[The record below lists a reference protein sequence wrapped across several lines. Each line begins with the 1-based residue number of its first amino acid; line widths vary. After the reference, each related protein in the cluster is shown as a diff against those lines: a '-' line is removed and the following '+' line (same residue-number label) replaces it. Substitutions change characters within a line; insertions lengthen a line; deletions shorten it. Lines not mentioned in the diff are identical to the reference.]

1 MKGDLGDL
9 VKEVTGDLLKGL
21 SLELVDVAVIREKG
35 RTLLRIAVDKGGG
48 VTLDDCAQ
56 ASEMVGQV
64 LERENVIHGP
74 YVLEVMSPGLDRP
87 IRRPEDFSR
96 SIGKR
101 IKVKLLQPLEGK
113 SSFSGILR
121 DAGVESMV
129 LDLGDELLELSYKSV
144 STARLDPKFPW

>member
-1 MKGDLGDL
+1 VKGDLGDL

-144 STARLDPKFPW
+144 STARLDPEFPW

>member
-144 STARLDPKFPW
+144 STARLDPEFPW